1 MSWRGVW
8 LRAQITG
15 LLFSSMIWL
24 VVGGLSLPAAALVVG
39 AGVVW
44 LLVRDTRAGL
54 WWRYGARLATRFERV
69 GVQAAIVPV
78 GSLRGRH
85 QPRIWIGARTGP
97 GGVVVPNGMDLVVSP
112 SLVRRIVSGELGDEQ
127 ASALVAHALGQR
139 PVWRSLL
146 VAAVDVYCLPWNLVE
161 IVVAAFTATAGRSGV
176 MSASW
181 KMRWLVFGVAI
192 VDNVHAARWNA
203 LVPLMIV
210 AVLSGTT
217 AVLRRRWLAALRD
230 LGDRQVIIEGL
241 GPVLAAMIR
250 SRSRSVSDLARAD
263 TLDQRHTG
271 RDAELQPAVRK
282 RACR

>member
-1 MSWRGVW
+1 MSRRPRWW
-8 LRAQITG
+8 LMLWGKGRC
-15 LLFSSMIWL
+15 
-24 VVGGLSLPAAALVVG
+24 GGLCWSQLSMCTAC
-39 AGVVW
+39 
-44 LLVRDTRAGL
+44 
-54 WWRYGARLATRFERV
+54 
-69 GVQAAIVPV
+69 
-78 GSLRGRH
+78 RGTWSR
-85 QPRIWIGARTGP
+85 
-97 GGVVVPNGMDLVVSP
+97 
-112 SLVRRIVSGELGDEQ
+112 
-127 ASALVAHALGQR
+127 
-139 PVWRSLL
+139 
-146 VAAVDVYCLPWNLVE
+146 

-203 LVPLMIV
+203 LVPLVIV